1 MVPFLPAFRSLLLG
15 QTIADPFGVMSMS
28 SRHWYGTRPSPVVA
42 ASITAGW
49 LAASRL
55 PPALPTS
62 SSRTVSVWWIDQLNA
77 SVRWLAAQ
85 DSDLAAKR
93 PPMVPLPV
101 ADQVRA
107 DPLWTE
113 YSLTCWRP
121 PPGATAI
128 ASLVPSGDR
137 AMSVIVF
144 TSVTDMGS
152 RVGAPGCPE
161 ALSRTW

>member
-1 MVPFLPAFRSLLLG
+1 MVPFLPAFRISPPG

-28 SRHWYGTRPSPVVA
+28 SRHRYGIRPGSVVA
-42 ASITAGW
+42 RSITAGW

-55 PPALPTS
+55 PPRVPIS
-62 SSRTVSVWWIDQLNA
+62 SSRTVSAWWIDQLNA
-77 SVRWLAAQ
+77 SVRWLAAE
-85 DSDLAAKR
+85 DSDLAGKR

-128 ASLVPSGDR
+128 ASLAPSGDR

-144 TSVTDMGS
+144 TSATDMGS

>member
-1 MVPFLPAFRSLLLG
+1 MVPFWPAFPILPPG

-28 SRHWYGTRPSPVVA
+28 SRHWYGIRPGSVVA
-42 ASITAGW
+42 ASITAGR
-49 LAASRL
+49 LAASRS
-55 PPALPTS
+55 PPPLPTS

-101 ADQVRA
+101 ADQDRA
-107 DPLWTE
+107 TPLWTE
-113 YSLTCWRP
+113 YSLTCWMP
-121 PPGATAI
+121 APGATAI

-144 TSVTDMGS
+144 TSATDMGS
-152 RVGAPGCPE
+152 RVGAPGRPE